1 MDDLFP
7 NPFLLAGGALSALAA
22 LLHLG
27 CIRYGAPWYRFF
39 GAGERMARLAEAGSP
54 FPTRVTLGIT
64 LVLGLFAL
72 YAFCAGLGRPLP
84 LSRLA
89 LGGVAA
95 VYLLRGVAGLAL
107 IPVGLGRSPAFWLWS
122 SLICLTLGGLHLAG
136 LLQAWPAL

>member
-72 YAFCAGLGRPLP
+72 YAVCAGLGRLLP
-84 LSRLA
+84 LSRLV
-89 LGGVAA
+89 LGGV
-95 VYLLRGVAGLAL
+95 GGLAL

-122 SLICLTLGGLHLAG
+122 SLICLALGGLHLAG
-136 LLQAWPAL
+136 MLQVWPAL